1 MWKADYISYNGNTNF
16 IRAYQGAEL
25 VWEKI
30 QTWTDEPFW
39 VENIN
44 DYPITFYVRETCI
57 IRDKIDI
64 STKGDVLFSFDKEN
78 WEGVNSI
85 DYQGEVMIPPH
96 TKMWLINDTDV
107 DLESTNR
114 GNKHINLFSMY
125 ISGRDYI
132 INNFAKFNMGGNFH
146 SILYNWK
153 EQVRNLKS
161 DNACNGLFMR
171 MNVVDA
177 SELILPSLILT
188 NNCYEVM
195 FEGCE
200 ELLYPPVILPAKQLA
215 DFCYL
220 DMFNYCE
227 KLIKTPILPATDL
240 PECCYAYMFA
250 RCPSLQ
256 EIQKFPNNLNLIGD
270 YCCQYMF
277 IDNYSL
283 ETAPDLN
290 ITSISGEFCCQ
301 YMFCNC
307 EKLKHA
313 KISVISIGKYAFS
326 NMFSYCENLEDVELV
341 GVKRIEKYGCRY
353 MFSNSGLKKA
363 PKLSAQLLN
372 EGSYESMFKNCEYLV
387 DASEIT
393 LLQERNIRIPLG
405 CYSDMFYN
413 CTSLKKAPK
422 ILSYYANYNS
432 LYSMFANCISL
443 TEIVCLLDTNDY
455 LTNGSTQGWFRC
467 LDTEGKFY
475 KNPNSDDWAIG
486 DDGIPAKWEIID
498 YTE

>member
-1 MWKADYISYNGNTNF
+1 MWNADYISYKGNTNF
-16 IRAYQGAEL
+16 NRAYQGSEL

-44 DYPITFYVRETCI
+44 DYNITFYVRENCI

-64 STKGDVLFSFDKEN
+64 TTKGDVLFSFDKEN

-85 DYQGEVMIPPH
+85 HYQGQVTIPPH

-114 GNKHINLFSMY
+114 GNKHINLFSMF
-125 ISGRDYI
+125 ISGRDYN
-132 INNFAKFNMGGNFH
+132 INNYAKFNIGGNFH

-171 MNVVDA
+171 MKVVDA

-195 FEGCE
+195 FDGCE

-220 DMFNYCE
+220 EMFNYCE

-240 PECCYAYMFA
+240 PECCYGYMFA
-250 RCPSLQ
+250 YCPSLQ

-270 YCCQYMF
+270 YCCSYMF

-301 YMFCNC
+301 CMFYNC

-313 KISVISIGKYAFS
+313 KISVKNIGKYAFS
-326 NMFSYCENLEDVELV
+326 NMFSNCENLEDVEFV
-341 GVKRIEKYGCRY
+341 GVESVEEYGCRK
-353 MFSNSGLKKA
+353 MFSNSGLKKT
-363 PKLSAQLLN
+363 PKLSPQILN
-372 EGSYESMFKNCEYLV
+372 EGAYESMFKNCEYLV
-387 DASEIT
+387 DASEMT
-393 LLQERNIRIPLG
+393 LLQDRNIRIPSG
-405 CYSDMFYN
+405 CYYEMF
-413 CTSLKKAPK
+413 CDCPSLEKAPK
-422 ILSYYANYNS
+422 ILSYHANYNS
-432 LYSMFANCISL
+432 LWNMFADCISL
-443 TEIVCLLDTNDY
+443 TEIVCLLERNDEA
-455 LTNGSTQGWFRC
+455 TIESTQDWVKYIP
-467 LDTEGKFY
+467 EGGKLY
-475 KNPNSDDWAIG
+475 KHPNAEWEFGTS
-486 DDGIPAKWEIID
+486 GIPSGWEVID